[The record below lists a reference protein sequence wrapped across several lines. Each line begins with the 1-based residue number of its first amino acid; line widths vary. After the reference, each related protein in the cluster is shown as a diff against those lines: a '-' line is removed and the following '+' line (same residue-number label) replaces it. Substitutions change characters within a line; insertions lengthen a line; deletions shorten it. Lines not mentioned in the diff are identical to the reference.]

1 MSKIHKRRAQAR
13 KNDAKQVPEP
23 QEVKKS
29 DAAPPVAYHGT
40 APRLAHGLED
50 SLPNTV
56 RLYDRI
62 TSGRFLAPL
71 DIYVHIAP
79 SGQHMFAAAQWETA
93 IMHDR
98 RNYAQTVAC
107 GPIRDEQIAGPGR
120 TLGDMFTSRQLPFG
134 AAIDTKIEY
143 GNGPRERCGAYG
155 AVMLFGII
163 AHIDA
168 GKTTTTE
175 GILYR
180 TGLKHKIGAVHEGET
195 TTDWMAQ
202 ERERGITIVAALLLF
217 LERPPDQH
225 HRHPRPHR
233 LYRRGGAL
241 LRVLDGAV
249 WSSTARWVWNP
260 VRDRLAPGRQVRR
273 AAYLFHQQD
282 QPDRWRLLQVTGQH
296 PQPPEQARFPDP
308 PANRLSNRASTV
320 SSTSLP

>member
-62 TSGRFLAPL
+62 TSGRFLPPL

-98 RNYAQTVAC
+98 RNYAQTVAR

-155 AVMLFGII
+155 AVMLF
-163 AHIDA
+163 
-168 GKTTTTE
+168 
-175 GILYR
+175 
-180 TGLKHKIGAVHEGET
+180 
-195 TTDWMAQ
+195 
-202 ERERGITIVAALLLF
+202 AALETNPD
-217 LERPPDQH
+217 LEVIAGLDPSVSLVDTTHTDDQFRQH
-225 HRHPRPHR
+225 
-233 LYRRGGAL
+233 LYEAQGG
-241 LRVLDGAV
+241 GFAV
-249 WSSTARWVWNP
+249 VSCTDVTELVGVP
-260 VRDRLAPGRQVRR
+260 VVTY
-273 AAYLFHQQD
+273 AACYASDKQ
-282 QPDRWRLLQVTGQH
+282 
-296 PQPPEQARFPDP
+296 
-308 PANRLSNRASTV
+308 RASKDGKRLDIQVWPEDLEHPSIITTV
-320 SSTSLP
+320 APRTEQRQMEVCSTIASMTLMLAAQTNSRA